1 MEEKET
7 IVEVVNEEKVNE
19 PQTETVLAEEVI
31 EEPTGKK
38 EKKVIDGSFFNKL
51 GDKIKAKI
59 EKTKHNIRVATKIN
73 HQFNENASRYILLDT
88 AVKGL
93 TKILLEK
100 NEENKTFTFLGKLN
114 LKPNALL
121 KDSEGNLFKIVNLVE
136 GEHTRKFTIE
146 DEGNTEEYEKELT
159 IYSYITI

>member
-7 IVEVVNEEKVNE
+7 VVEVKEIIEEPE
-19 PQTETVLAEEVI
+19 TEVVLEAEVI
-31 EEPTGKK
+31 EEPTEKK

-59 EKTKHNIRVATKIN
+59 EKTKHDIRIATKIN
-73 HQFNENASRYILLDT
+73 HQFAENAGRYVLLDT

-121 KDSEGNLFKIVNLVE
+121 KDSEGNLFKVVALVE

-146 DEGNTEEYEKELT
+146 DEGNTEEHEKELT
-159 IYSYITI
+159 IYSYIAI

>member
-7 IVEVVNEEKVNE
+7 VVEVE
-19 PQTETVLAEEVI
+19 PKI
-31 EEPTGKK
+31 EEPETETMVAEEIIEAPTEKK

-59 EKTKHNIRVATKIN
+59 EKTKHDIRIATKIN
-73 HQFNENASRYILLDT
+73 HQFAENAGRYVLVDT

-100 NEENKTFTFLGKLN
+100 DEENKTFTFLGKLN

-121 KDSEGNLFKIVNLVE
+121 KDNEGNLFKIVNLVE
-136 GEHTRKFTIE
+136 GEHTRKFTVE
-146 DEGNTEEYEKELT
+146 DEGNIEEYEKELT
-159 IYSYITI
+159 IYSYLAI